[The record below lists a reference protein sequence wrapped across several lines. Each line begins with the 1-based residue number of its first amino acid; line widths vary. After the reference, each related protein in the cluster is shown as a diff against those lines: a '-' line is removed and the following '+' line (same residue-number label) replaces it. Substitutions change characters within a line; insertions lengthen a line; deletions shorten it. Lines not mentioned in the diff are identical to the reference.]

1 MSLIGQIISHD
12 QSLRVG
18 IIRALNSAH
27 SVMFLEGDV
36 TNRNP
41 EMGSLVGRTVSFDVV
56 QTPNG
61 LAAVNITLVRKRLSR
76 PGEWVVVLL
85 APLLVVA
92 ASYGLRAELGWP
104 LIHSYLASIN
114 LVAFMLC
121 IIMATRPL
129 TYQTRPA
136 EAALFLLAVAGGAPS
151 TLFASCLVPSKLRS
165 DAGRF
170 ALFALIV
177 VQLMLLYRYYPG
189 FFTKESLEV
198 FLSSKAASPLA
209 LPVQGVR

>member
-12 QSLRVG
+12 QSLKVG
-18 IIRALNSAH
+18 IIRAQNSAH

-41 EMGSLVGRTVSFDVV
+41 EAGSLVGRAVLFDVV

-61 LAAVNITLVRKRLSR
+61 LAAVNITLVRKRLFR
-76 PGEWVVVLL
+76 PGEWLAVLL
-85 APLLVVA
+85 APLLVVGA
-92 ASYGLRAELGWP
+92 TYGLQAELGWP
-104 LIHSYLASIN
+104 MIHSYLAAVN
-114 LVAFMLC
+114 LVSFMLC

-129 TYQTRPA
+129 TYETRPA
-136 EAALFLLAVAGGAPS
+136 EVALFLLAAAGGAPS
-151 TLFASCLVPSKLRS
+151 TLFASCLVRSKLRG

-177 VQLMLLYRYYPG
+177 LQLMLLYRYSPG
-189 FFTKESLEV
+189 FFTKESLDL
-198 FLSSKAASPLA
+198 FRSSKPLA
-209 LPVQGVR
+209 SRPQLP